1 MTTRKFHL
9 LPGKI
14 INLHGLGTAYT
25 ESNLT
30 DEAAVQILRISRAH
44 IKFFSAFPQD
54 WEKLAGQAPASKKKE
69 APVEVVNVGKAAKVA
84 ATEERAAA
92 TVAEVVEEKT
102 EEIDYEAMSKKE
114 LQGFA
119 SSKELPEKDWEK
131 LSKTALITY
140 LESKVK

>member
-1 MTTRKFHL
+1 MEKFLTENPALKRL
-9 LPGKI
+9 LLTATGVAFVGLNKKFGLNLGAEELAMIVGLI
-14 INLHGLGTAYT
+14 ISAVAG
-25 ESNLT
+25 SN
-30 DEAAVQILRISRAH
+30 
-44 IKFFSAFPQD
+44 
-54 WEKLAGQAPASKKKE
+54 W
-69 APVEVVNVGKAAKVA
+69 KAAKVA